1 MKATMIVITT
11 WPGTDRGVRDRE
23 DGGGGGVWAEAVSC
37 VPGPPSPHP
46 KLPPSEQGQLE
57 TQRTEGEEPPVAP
70 DPPWSRCKKS

>member
-11 WPGTDRGVRDRE
+11 WTGTDRGVSDRE
-23 DGGGGGVWAEAVSC
+23 DGGGVGRGSQLCPQA
-37 VPGPPSPHP
+37 PLP

-70 DPPWSRCKKS
+70 DPPWSRCKRS